1 MYEQTFFSMLF
12 FEIREKTGHMMRT
25 KIRKS
30 IAAAVALAIMA
41 VCYIGLNGFM
51 GATLLEEKWYFITD
65 ADPDT
70 SDKSDQIIASDPS
83 DAEPQDESC
92 NLDNQGNPCA
102 VKLSF
107 PGTAPS
113 LSSLPANTSVQKLID
128 SLSATVVE
136 NGTEEMYTRHPE
148 N

>member
-1 MYEQTFFSMLF
+1 
-12 FEIREKTGHMMRT
+12 MRT
-25 KIRKS
+25 KIKKS
-30 IAAAVALAIMA
+30 IAATVALAIMS

-70 SDKSDQIIASDPS
+70 SDKSEQIIASDPS

-92 NLDNQGNPCA
+92 NLENEGNPCA
-102 VKLSF
+102 VKLRF

-128 SLSATVVE
+128 SLSASVVVDFG
-136 NGTEEMYTRHPE
+136 NEMYTRHPE